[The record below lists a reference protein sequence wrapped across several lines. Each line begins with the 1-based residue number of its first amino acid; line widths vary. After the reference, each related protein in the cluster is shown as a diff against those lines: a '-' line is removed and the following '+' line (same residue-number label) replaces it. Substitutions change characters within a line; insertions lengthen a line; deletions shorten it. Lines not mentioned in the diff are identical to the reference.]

1 MKPAC
6 KTVVLI
12 AMSIGAASH
21 ALGWSVKSSDK
32 THVRV
37 QVVDEDRKPVAGQKM
52 TFFLG
57 AGGGPERS
65 FVSDADGMVS
75 FRDKVVSYADCEFDI
90 DRKLYYPVCF
100 EYRAYQSGSV
110 VTGVVKRIAKP
121 SQMVDMYFRWNI
133 SNAVH
138 KIGMDLLLGDL
149 VAPYGK
155 GKCADLYL
163 MNEVWRDESIT
174 VPEEKRKLRTA
185 YWFERGGAGGE
196 FTVVPRDVGCELPT
210 PAVAPETMLNNSYA
224 KFENT
229 RRHEYDVYGW
239 EDIGE
244 EKFVLFRVVRPN
256 GAFYG
261 VIIGG
266 ASSLLDERS
275 SGGLT
280 YCINPNPRARDIA
293 WVHGRNC
300 GNDWRRYV
308 AKAYADA
315 EKAEE
320 GGATAKTDTETL
332 ARNRKMM
339 EENAYSGTWRGKA
352 WGMDSVTFRFDKCG
366 LGCFEF
372 VHATGVSIFA
382 SHESSGWF
390 YWTSDGGGAITAHA
404 VGSRYGEDFGPHDFR
419 MKYDCEKNMMSPD
432 LESELFSGRIAPLVN
447 ATRCE
452 LGFISGD
459 GIKKIGYMYD
469 LGGVNHQQTIS
480 KHDARMMSL
489 PKSTMA
495 TFSELW
501 KTARKRCADGTGI
514 ALRKVGAP
522 EIRVIGKDD
531 GMRVYIQE
539 FARRS
544 GDMNAPQ
551 FKILEGMYGP
561 DISGKKSLELFYK
574 NEDMR
579 QLEKSFDVDFRGS
592 LLKDE
597 GAWTK
602 EFRDFSVAIFEKGEI
617 AKCQK
622 LLKEVVEKWY
632 TFPVRVIEL
641 DEEKK

>member
-1 MKPAC
+1 MKPVC

-12 AMSIGAASH
+12 ALAIGAASH

-37 QVVDEDRKPVAGQKM
+37 QVVDEDGKPVAGQKM

-163 MNEVWRDESIT
+163 TTTGVRDDSVKADREHMKWYG
-174 VPEEKRKLRTA
+174 E
-185 YWFERGGAGGE
+185 YWFERGESGGE
-196 FTVVPRDVGCELPT
+196 FTVVPRDVGCMLPT
-210 PAVAPETMLNNSYA
+210 PAVAPEEMLNNSDA
-224 KFENT
+224 KFITDGRVGHDSECVGSN
-229 RRHEYDVYGW
+229 R
-239 EDIGE
+239 
-244 EKFVLFRVVRPN
+244 FVLFKAVRPN
-256 GAFYG
+256 GTFYG
-261 VIIGG
+261 VIFDGI
-266 ASSLLDERS
+266 SSLYGTCC
-275 SGGLT
+275 SGELT
-280 YCINPNPRARDIA
+280 YCINPDPGARDIA
-293 WVHGRNC
+293 WVHGRNR

-315 EKAEE
+315 ENAKDGA
-320 GGATAKTDTETL
+320 ATAKSDDETL
-332 ARNRKMM
+332 TRNRKMM
-339 EENAYSGTWRGKA
+339 EENAYSGTWLGKA

-372 VHATGVSIFA
+372 ASDSHSCIF
-382 SHESSGWF
+382 SHNKMTGWF
-390 YWTSDGGGAITAHA
+390 YWTSDGSGAIKARA
-404 VGSRYGEDFGPHDFR
+404 VGSRYGEDFRPHDFR
-419 MKYDCEKNMMSPD
+419 MKYDCEKNMMIPD

-489 PKSTMA
+489 PKSTMS

-539 FARRS
+539 FTRRS

-574 NEDMR
+574 NEDIR
-579 QLEKSFDVDFRGS
+579 QLKKSFDVDFRGS
-592 LLKDE
+592 SLEDE

-602 EFRDFSVAIFEKGEI
+602 EFRDFSVAIFKKGET

-641 DEEKK
+641 DAEKK